1 MSMDE
6 VNLKSLVD
14 VFASKAKI
22 TKKEANAFVKAFQNI
37 FIDALSK
44 DKVLKITGLGS
55 FKVTLVNERSSVD
68 VNTGKPIKIN
78 SHYKIV
84 FTPDSEL
91 KNIVN
96 SPFAHLDT
104 IIIDDVVDMSD
115 GEVNIDT
122 LSQDLKNLSANHTVS
137 SIPPVDEVKTDV
149 QLIKTDNEADKVESP
164 LEKLAEQALEI
175 KSLLA
180 DIQGLS
186 SDGQDTKTDVIPNPD
201 INLESENQPDTLPNS
216 ESEIYPNTVVNSENK
231 ITHEIEIFSDT
242 EKDLQTETSEK
253 ESVISETENT
263 AQEDIMS
270 DVEIVSKP
278 ENSAEEELVL
288 ETDNITNDEI
298 ESEAENV
305 SETENSAKEEIES
318 DAEKVQQIDSAAQKE
333 TVLDAEKKLELER
346 ETEPKT
352 TLEGENNPKLEMEP
366 EVGNTSEC
374 ENVNNSS
381 ELKEEKN
388 NSNSPDAEMLL
399 AIRKEYQRKRR
410 RRVAIIL
417 SILAIV
423 LILASALALDF
434 YYNGFV
440 KQRFDTIIAMNKTPD
455 DDVNDIDK
463 TDKLHHDNDNNVQES
478 VVLTNDTSVE
488 IVDTVQYN
496 EQDTAFDDAPD
507 TKAETSIEQTDI
519 FNTPR
524 VYTRFLDTIQMPKD
538 SRLTLISLK
547 YYGHRDFW
555 VYIYEANQSRIPNP
569 NVIVPGTTL
578 YIPKLNGALIDKS
591 NPEAIKYAREL
602 HDKFVKK
609 AN

>member
-6 VNLKSLVD
+6 VNMKSLVD

-22 TKKEANAFVKAFQNI
+22 TKKEANAFVKDFQNI

-55 FKVTLVNERSSVD
+55 FKVTLVNERSSID

-137 SIPPVDEVKTDV
+137 SIPPVDEVKIDV

-201 INLESENQPDTLPNS
+201 INS
-216 ESEIYPNTVVNSENK
+216 ESEIYPDTVVNSEKK

-278 ENSAEEELVL
+278 ENSAEEELVS

-305 SETENSAKEEIES
+305 SETENSAKEETQS
-318 DAEKVQQIDSAAQKE
+318 DV
-333 TVLDAEKKLELER
+333 EKKLELER
-346 ETEPKT
+346 ETQPKT

-366 EVGNTSEC
+366 EVEKASES
-374 ENVNNSS
+374 EEIHNSS

-388 NSNSPDAEMLL
+388 KSNSPDAEMLL

-440 KQRFDTIIAMNKTPD
+440 KQRFDTIIAMNKTSD

-463 TDKLHHDNDNNVQES
+463 TDKLHHDNNVQES

-496 EQDTAFDDAPD
+496 EQDTAFDDTPD
-507 TKAETSIEQTDI
+507 TKETSIEQTDI

-609 AN
+609 AE

>member
-137 SIPPVDEVKTDV
+137 SVPPVDEVKTDV

-186 SDGQDTKTDVIPNPD
+186 SDGQDTKIDVIPNPD
-201 INLESENQPDTLPNS
+201 NNSESENQSDTLPNS
-216 ESEIYPNTVVNSENK
+216 ESEIYPDTVVNSEK
-231 ITHEIEIFSDT
+231 KSTHEIEIYPDT
-242 EKDLQTETSEK
+242 EKDSQTETSDK

-270 DVEIVSKP
+270 EVEIVSKP
-278 ENSAEEELVL
+278 ENSA
-288 ETDNITNDEI
+288 
-298 ESEAENV
+298 
-305 SETENSAKEEIES
+305 KEETQS
-318 DAEKVQQIDSAAQKE
+318 DAEKM
-333 TVLDAEKKLELER
+333 LELER
-346 ETEPKT
+346 ETESKT

-366 EVGNTSEC
+366 EVEKTSEC

-388 NSNSPDAEMLL
+388 KSNSSDAEMLL

-423 LILASALALDF
+423 LIFASALALDF

-440 KQRFDTIIAMNKTPD
+440 KQRFDTIFAMNKTPD

-463 TDKLHHDNDNNVQES
+463 TDKLHHDNNVQES
-478 VVLTNDTSVE
+478 VVLTNDTAVE

-578 YIPKLNGALIDKS
+578 YIPKVNGALIDSS
-591 NPEAIKYAREL
+591 NPQAIKYAREL

-609 AN
+609 AE

>member
-137 SIPPVDEVKTDV
+137 SVPPVDEVKTDV

-175 KSLLA
+175 KSLLV

-186 SDGQDTKTDVIPNPD
+186 SDGQDTTTDVIPNPD
-201 INLESENQPDTLPNS
+201 INSESENQPDTLPNS
-216 ESEIYPNTVVNSENK
+216 ESEIYPDTVVNSEKK

-242 EKDLQTETSEK
+242 EKNLQTEISEK

-270 DVEIVSKP
+270 DAEIVSKP
-278 ENSAEEELVL
+278 ENSAEEELVS

-298 ESEAENV
+298 ESEAE
-305 SETENSAKEEIES
+305 
-318 DAEKVQQIDSAAQKE
+318 KVLQIDSAAQKE
-333 TVLDAEKKLELER
+333 IVLDVEKKLGLER

-388 NSNSPDAEMLL
+388 KSNSPDAEMLL

-440 KQRFDTIIAMNKTPD
+440 KQRFDTIIAMNKTSD

-578 YIPKLNGALIDKS
+578 YIPKVNGALIDSS
-591 NPEAIKYAREL
+591 NPQAIKYAREL

-609 AN
+609 AE

>member
-1 MSMDE
+1 MDE

-44 DKVLKITGLGS
+44 GKVLKITGLGS

-96 SPFAHLDT
+96 SPFVHLDT

-137 SIPPVDEVKTDV
+137 SVPPVDEVKTDV

-201 INLESENQPDTLPNS
+201 INSESENQPNILPIS
-216 ESEIYPNTVVNSENK
+216 ESEIYPDTVVNSEKK

-242 EKDLQTETSEK
+242 EKNLQTETSEK

-278 ENSAEEELVL
+278 ENSAEEELVS

-298 ESEAENV
+298 ES
-305 SETENSAKEEIES
+305 
-318 DAEKVQQIDSAAQKE
+318 DAEKVLQIDSAAQKE
-333 TVLDAEKKLELER
+333 IVLDAEKKLELER
-346 ETEPKT
+346 ETESKI

-366 EVGNTSEC
+366 EVEKASES
-374 ENVNNSS
+374 EEIHNSS

-388 NSNSPDAEMLL
+388 KSNSPDAEMLL

-410 RRVAIIL
+410 RRIAIIL

-440 KQRFDTIIAMNKTPD
+440 KQRFDTIFAMNKTSD

-463 TDKLHHDNDNNVQES
+463 TNKLHHDNNVQES
-478 VVLTNDTSVE
+478 VVLTNDTAVE

-578 YIPKLNGALIDKS
+578 YIPKLNGALIDSS
-591 NPEAIKYAREL
+591 NPQAIKYAREL

-609 AN
+609 S

>member
-137 SIPPVDEVKTDV
+137 SVPPVDEVKTDV

-186 SDGQDTKTDVIPNPD
+186 SDGQDTTTDVIPNPD
-201 INLESENQPDTLPNS
+201 INSESENQPDTLPNS
-216 ESEIYPNTVVNSENK
+216 ESEIYPDTVVNSEKK

-270 DVEIVSKP
+270 DVEIVSKL
-278 ENSAEEELVL
+278 ENSAEEEFVS

-298 ESEAENV
+298 ESDAEGV
-305 SETENSAKEEIES
+305 RQTENSAKEETES
-318 DAEKVQQIDSAAQKE
+318 
-333 TVLDAEKKLELER
+333 DAEKKLELER
-346 ETEPKT
+346 ETQPKT

-366 EVGNTSEC
+366 EVEKASES
-374 ENVNNSS
+374 EEIHNSS

-388 NSNSPDAEMLL
+388 KSNSLDAEMLL

-440 KQRFDTIIAMNKTPD
+440 KQRFDTIIAMNKTSD

-463 TDKLHHDNDNNVQES
+463 TDKLHHDNNVQES

-578 YIPKLNGALIDKS
+578 YIPKVNGALIDSS
-591 NPEAIKYAREL
+591 NPQAIKYAREL

-609 AN
+609 AE

>member
-1 MSMDE
+1 MDE

-137 SIPPVDEVKTDV
+137 SVPPVDEVNTDV

-201 INLESENQPDTLPNS
+201 INFESEIQLDTLPNS
-216 ESEIYPNTVVNSENK
+216 ESEIYPDTVVNSEKK
-231 ITHEIEIFSDT
+231 ITHEIEIYPDT
-242 EKDLQTETSEK
+242 EKNLQTEISEK

-270 DVEIVSKP
+270 DVEIVSKL
-278 ENSAEEELVL
+278 ENSAEEEFVS

-298 ESEAENV
+298 ESDAEGV
-305 SETENSAKEEIES
+305 RQTENSAKEETES
-318 DAEKVQQIDSAAQKE
+318 
-333 TVLDAEKKLELER
+333 DAEKKLELER

-352 TLEGENNPKLEMEP
+352 TLEGENNPKLEKEP
-366 EVGNTSEC
+366 EVEKTSEC

-440 KQRFDTIIAMNKTPD
+440 KQRFDTIFAMNETPD

-463 TDKLHHDNDNNVQES
+463 TDKLHLDNNVQES

-578 YIPKLNGALIDKS
+578 YIPKVNGALIDSS
-591 NPEAIKYAREL
+591 NPQAIKYAREL

-609 AN
+609 AE

>member
-137 SIPPVDEVKTDV
+137 SVPPVDEVKTDE

-201 INLESENQPDTLPNS
+201 INSESENQPNTLPNS
-216 ESEIYPNTVVNSENK
+216 ESEIYPDTVVNSEKK
-231 ITHEIEIFSDT
+231 ITHEIEIYPDT
-242 EKDLQTETSEK
+242 EKDSQTETSDK
-253 ESVISETENT
+253 ESFISETENT

-270 DVEIVSKP
+270 DVEIVSKT
-278 ENSAEEELVL
+278 ENIAEEELVS

-298 ESEAENV
+298 ESDAEKV
-305 SETENSAKEEIES
+305 LQIDSAVQKETVLDAEGVRQTENSAKEETQS
-318 DAEKVQQIDSAAQKE
+318 DV
-333 TVLDAEKKLELER
+333 EKKLELER

-366 EVGNTSEC
+366 EVEKTSEC

-440 KQRFDTIIAMNKTPD
+440 KQRFDTIFAMNKTSD

-578 YIPKLNGALIDKS
+578 YIPKVNGALIDSS
-591 NPEAIKYAREL
+591 NPQAIKYAREL

>member
-55 FKVTLVNERSSVD
+55 FKVTLVNERSSID

-115 GEVNIDT
+115 GEVNVDT

-137 SIPPVDEVKTDV
+137 SVPPVDEVKTDV

-186 SDGQDTKTDVIPNPD
+186 SDGQDTTTDVIPNPD

-216 ESEIYPNTVVNSENK
+216 ESEIYPDTVVNSEKK

-278 ENSAEEELVL
+278 ENSAEEELVS

-305 SETENSAKEEIES
+305 SETENSAKEET
-318 DAEKVQQIDSAAQKE
+318 Q
-333 TVLDAEKKLELER
+333 LDAEKKLGLER
-346 ETEPKT
+346 ETQPKT

-366 EVGNTSEC
+366 EVEKASES
-374 ENVNNSS
+374 EEIHNSS

-388 NSNSPDAEMLL
+388 KSNSLDAEMLL

-440 KQRFDTIIAMNKTPD
+440 KQRFDTIFAMNKMPD

-463 TDKLHHDNDNNVQES
+463 TDKLHHDNNVQES

-496 EQDTAFDDAPD
+496 EQDTAFDDTPD
-507 TKAETSIEQTDI
+507 TKETSIEQTDI

-578 YIPKLNGALIDKS
+578 YIPKVNGALIDSS
-591 NPEAIKYAREL
+591 NPQAIKYAREL

-609 AN
+609 AE

>member
-1 MSMDE
+1 MDE

-55 FKVTLVNERSSVD
+55 FKVTLVNERSSID

-137 SIPPVDEVKTDV
+137 SVPPVDEVKTDE

-201 INLESENQPDTLPNS
+201 INSESENQPNTLPNS
-216 ESEIYPNTVVNSENK
+216 ESEIYPDTVVNSEKK

-242 EKDLQTETSEK
+242 EKNLQTETSDK

-278 ENSAEEELVL
+278 ENSAEEELVS

-298 ESEAENV
+298 ESEAE
-305 SETENSAKEEIES
+305 
-318 DAEKVQQIDSAAQKE
+318 KVLQIDSAAQKE
-333 TVLDAEKKLELER
+333 IVLDAEKKLELER

-366 EVGNTSEC
+366 EVEKASES
-374 ENVNNSS
+374 EEIHNSS

-388 NSNSPDAEMLL
+388 KSNSLDAEMLL

-440 KQRFDTIIAMNKTPD
+440 KQRFDTIFAMNKTPNY
-455 DDVNDIDK
+455 DVNDIDK
-463 TDKLHHDNDNNVQES
+463 TDKLHHDNNVQES

-488 IVDTVQYN
+488 IVDIVQYN
-496 EQDTAFDDAPD
+496 EQDTAFDDTPD
-507 TKAETSIEQTDI
+507 TKETSIEQTDI

-578 YIPKLNGALIDKS
+578 YIPKVNGALIDSS
-591 NPEAIKYAREL
+591 NPQAIKYAREL

-609 AN
+609 AE

>member
-1 MSMDE
+1 MDE

-55 FKVTLVNERSSVD
+55 FKVTLVNERSSID

-137 SIPPVDEVKTDV
+137 SVPPVDEVKTDV

-201 INLESENQPDTLPNS
+201 INS
-216 ESEIYPNTVVNSENK
+216 ESEIYPDTLVNSEKK
-231 ITHEIEIFSDT
+231 ITHEIEIYPDT

-253 ESVISETENT
+253 ERVISETENT

-278 ENSAEEELVL
+278 ENSAEEELVS
-288 ETDNITNDEI
+288 EPDNITNDEI
-298 ESEAENV
+298 ESEAE
-305 SETENSAKEEIES
+305 
-318 DAEKVQQIDSAAQKE
+318 KVLQIDSAAQKE
-333 TVLDAEKKLELER
+333 IVLDAEKKLGLER

-352 TLEGENNPKLEMEP
+352 TLEGENNPILEKEP
-366 EVGNTSEC
+366 EVEKTSEC

-388 NSNSPDAEMLL
+388 KSNSPDAEMLL

-440 KQRFDTIIAMNKTPD
+440 KQRFDTIFAMNKTPNY
-455 DDVNDIDK
+455 DVNDIDK
-463 TDKLHHDNDNNVQES
+463 TDKLHHDNNVQES
-478 VVLTNDTSVE
+478 VVLTNDTAVE

-496 EQDTAFDDAPD
+496 EQDTAFDDTPD

-578 YIPKLNGALIDKS
+578 YIPKVNGALIDSS
-591 NPEAIKYAREL
+591 NPQAIKYAREL

-609 AN
+609 AE

>member
-55 FKVTLVNERSSVD
+55 FKVTLVNERSSID

-137 SIPPVDEVKTDV
+137 SVPPVDEVKTDV

-201 INLESENQPDTLPNS
+201 INLESEIYPDTL
-216 ESEIYPNTVVNSENK
+216 VNSEKK
-231 ITHEIEIFSDT
+231 ITHEIEIYPDT

-253 ESVISETENT
+253 ERVISETENT

-278 ENSAEEELVL
+278 ENSAEEELVS

-305 SETENSAKEEIES
+305 LETDNISNDEIES
-318 DAEKVQQIDSAAQKE
+318 DAEK
-333 TVLDAEKKLELER
+333 KLGLER
-346 ETEPKT
+346 ETESET
-352 TLEGENNPKLEMEP
+352 IP
-366 EVGNTSEC
+366 EVEIILKPEVISEV
-374 ENVNNSS
+374 EKASESEEIHNSS

-388 NSNSPDAEMLL
+388 KSNSPDAEMLL

-440 KQRFDTIIAMNKTPD
+440 KQRFDTIIAMNKTSD

-609 AN
+609 AE

>member
-1 MSMDE
+1 MDE
-6 VNLKSLVD
+6 VNMKSLVD

-137 SIPPVDEVKTDV
+137 SVPPVDEVKTDV

-186 SDGQDTKTDVIPNPD
+186 SDGQDTTTDVIPNPD

-216 ESEIYPNTVVNSENK
+216 ESEIYPDTVVNSEKK
-231 ITHEIEIFSDT
+231 ITHEIEIYPDT
-242 EKDLQTETSEK
+242 EKDSQTETSEK

-270 DVEIVSKP
+270 DVEIVSKL
-278 ENSAEEELVL
+278 ENSAEEEFVS

-298 ESEAENV
+298 ESDAEGV
-305 SETENSAKEEIES
+305 RQTENSAKEETES
-318 DAEKVQQIDSAAQKE
+318 
-333 TVLDAEKKLELER
+333 DAEKKLELER
-346 ETEPKT
+346 ETQPKT
-352 TLEGENNPKLEMEP
+352 TLEGENNPILEMEP
-366 EVGNTSEC
+366 EVEKASES
-374 ENVNNSS
+374 EEIHNSF

-388 NSNSPDAEMLL
+388 KSNSPDAEMLL

-417 SILAIV
+417 SIFAIV

-440 KQRFDTIIAMNKTPD
+440 KQRFDTIIAMNKTSD

-463 TDKLHHDNDNNVQES
+463 TDKLHHDNNVQES

-609 AN
+609 AE

>member
-1 MSMDE
+1 MDE

-137 SIPPVDEVKTDV
+137 SVPPVDEVKTDV

-201 INLESENQPDTLPNS
+201 INS
-216 ESEIYPNTVVNSENK
+216 ESEIYPDTLVNSEKK
-231 ITHEIEIFSDT
+231 ITHEIEIYPDT

-253 ESVISETENT
+253 ERVISETENT

-278 ENSAEEELVL
+278 ENSAEEELVS
-288 ETDNITNDEI
+288 EPDNITNDEI
-298 ESEAENV
+298 ESEAE
-305 SETENSAKEEIES
+305 
-318 DAEKVQQIDSAAQKE
+318 KVLQIDSAAQKE
-333 TVLDAEKKLELER
+333 IVLDAEKKLGLER

-352 TLEGENNPKLEMEP
+352 TLEGENNPILEKEP
-366 EVGNTSEC
+366 EVEKTSEC

-388 NSNSPDAEMLL
+388 KSNSPDAEMLL

-440 KQRFDTIIAMNKTPD
+440 KQRFDTIFAMNKTSD

-578 YIPKLNGALIDKS
+578 YIPKVNGALIDSS
-591 NPEAIKYAREL
+591 NPQAIKYAREL

-609 AN
+609 AE

>member
-201 INLESENQPDTLPNS
+201 INSESENQPNTLPNS
-216 ESEIYPNTVVNSENK
+216 ESEIYPDAVVNSEKK
-231 ITHEIEIFSDT
+231 ITHEIEIYPDT
-242 EKDLQTETSEK
+242 EKGLQTETSDK
-253 ESVISETENT
+253 GSVISETENT

-278 ENSAEEELVL
+278 ENSAEEELVS

-298 ESEAENV
+298 ESDAENV
-305 SETENSAKEEIES
+305 SETENSAKEETQS
-318 DAEKVQQIDSAAQKE
+318 DV
-333 TVLDAEKKLELER
+333 EKKLELER
-346 ETEPKT
+346 ETQPKT
-352 TLEGENNPKLEMEP
+352 TLEGENNPILEKEP
-366 EVGNTSEC
+366 EVGKTSEC

-388 NSNSPDAEMLL
+388 KSNSPDAEMLL

-440 KQRFDTIIAMNKTPD
+440 KQRFDTIFAMNKTSD

-463 TDKLHHDNDNNVQES
+463 TDKLHHDNNVQES

-609 AN
+609 AE

>member
-1 MSMDE
+1 MDE

-137 SIPPVDEVKTDV
+137 SVPPVDEVKTDV

-201 INLESENQPDTLPNS
+201 INSESENQPNTLPNS
-216 ESEIYPNTVVNSENK
+216 ESEIYPDTVVNSEKK
-231 ITHEIEIFSDT
+231 ITHEIEINPDT
-242 EKDLQTETSEK
+242 EKDLQTETSDK
-253 ESVISETENT
+253 ESVISETANA

-270 DVEIVSKP
+270 DVEIVSKT
-278 ENSAEEELVL
+278 ENIAEEELVS

-305 SETENSAKEEIES
+305 SETENSANEETQS
-318 DAEKVQQIDSAAQKE
+318 
-333 TVLDAEKKLELER
+333 DAEKKLGLER

-352 TLEGENNPKLEMEP
+352 TLEGENNPILEKEP
-366 EVGNTSEC
+366 EVGKTSEC

-388 NSNSPDAEMLL
+388 KSNSPDAEMLL

-440 KQRFDTIIAMNKTPD
+440 KQRFDTIIAMNKTSD

-578 YIPKLNGALIDKS
+578 YIPKVNGALIDSS
-591 NPEAIKYAREL
+591 NPQAIKYAREL

-609 AN
+609 AE

>member
-1 MSMDE
+1 MDE
-6 VNLKSLVD
+6 VNMKSLVD

-55 FKVTLVNERSSVD
+55 FKVTLVNERSSID
-68 VNTGKPIKIN
+68 VNTGNPIKIN

-137 SIPPVDEVKTDV
+137 SVPPVDEVKTDV

-186 SDGQDTKTDVIPNPD
+186 SDGQDTTTDVIPNPD
-201 INLESENQPDTLPNS
+201 INLESENQPNILPIS
-216 ESEIYPNTVVNSENK
+216 ESEIYPDTVVNSEKK
-231 ITHEIEIFSDT
+231 ITHEIEIYPDT
-242 EKDLQTETSEK
+242 EKDSQTETSDK

-278 ENSAEEELVL
+278 ENSAEEELVS

-305 SETENSAKEEIES
+305 SETENSAKEETQS
-318 DAEKVQQIDSAAQKE
+318 DV
-333 TVLDAEKKLELER
+333 EKKLELER
-346 ETEPKT
+346 ETQPKT

-366 EVGNTSEC
+366 EVEKASES
-374 ENVNNSS
+374 EEIHNSS

-388 NSNSPDAEMLL
+388 KSNSLDAEMLL
-399 AIRKEYQRKRR
+399 AIRQEYQRKRR

-440 KQRFDTIIAMNKTPD
+440 KQRFDTIFAMNKTPNY
-455 DDVNDIDK
+455 DVNDIDK
-463 TDKLHHDNDNNVQES
+463 TDKLHHDNNVQES
-478 VVLTNDTSVE
+478 VVLTNDTAVE

-507 TKAETSIEQTDI
+507 TKETSIEQTDI

-578 YIPKLNGALIDKS
+578 YIPKVNGALIDSS
-591 NPEAIKYAREL
+591 NPQAIKYAREL

-609 AN
+609 AE

>member
-6 VNLKSLVD
+6 VNMKSLVD

-137 SIPPVDEVKTDV
+137 SVPPVDEV
-149 QLIKTDNEADKVESP
+149 KTDNEADKVESP

-186 SDGQDTKTDVIPNPD
+186 SDGQDTTTDVIPNPD
-201 INLESENQPDTLPNS
+201 INSESENQPDTLPNS
-216 ESEIYPNTVVNSENK
+216 ESEIYPDTVVNSEKK
-231 ITHEIEIFSDT
+231 ITHEIEIYPDT
-242 EKDLQTETSEK
+242 EKDSQTETSEK

-270 DVEIVSKP
+270 DVEIVSKL
-278 ENSAEEELVL
+278 ENSAEEEFVS

-298 ESEAENV
+298 ESDAEGV
-305 SETENSAKEEIES
+305 RQTENSAKEETES
-318 DAEKVQQIDSAAQKE
+318 
-333 TVLDAEKKLELER
+333 DAEKKLELER
-346 ETEPKT
+346 ETQPKT
-352 TLEGENNPKLEMEP
+352 TLEGENNPILEMEP
-366 EVGNTSEC
+366 EVEKASES
-374 ENVNNSS
+374 EEIHNSF

-388 NSNSPDAEMLL
+388 KSNSPDAEMLL

-417 SILAIV
+417 SIFAIV

-434 YYNGFV
+434 YYDGFV
-440 KQRFDTIIAMNKTPD
+440 KQRFDTIFAMNKTSD

-463 TDKLHHDNDNNVQES
+463 TDKLHHDNNVQES

-609 AN
+609 AE

>member
-1 MSMDE
+1 MDE

-201 INLESENQPDTLPNS
+201 INSESENQPNTLPNS
-216 ESEIYPNTVVNSENK
+216 ESEIYPDTVVNSEKK
-231 ITHEIEIFSDT
+231 ITHEIEIYPDT
-242 EKDLQTETSEK
+242 EKDSQTETSDK

-270 DVEIVSKP
+270 DAEIVSKP
-278 ENSAEEELVL
+278 ENSAEEELVS

-305 SETENSAKEEIES
+305 SETENSAKEETQS
-318 DAEKVQQIDSAAQKE
+318 DV
-333 TVLDAEKKLELER
+333 EKKLELER

-352 TLEGENNPKLEMEP
+352 TLEGENNPILEKEP
-366 EVGNTSEC
+366 EVGKTSEC

-388 NSNSPDAEMLL
+388 KSNSPDAEMLL

-417 SILAIV
+417 SILGIV

-440 KQRFDTIIAMNKTPD
+440 KQRFDTIIAMNKTSD

-463 TDKLHHDNDNNVQES
+463 TDKLHHDNNVQES

-578 YIPKLNGALIDKS
+578 YIPKVNGALIDSS
-591 NPEAIKYAREL
+591 NPQAIKYAREL

>member
-175 KSLLA
+175 KLLLA

-201 INLESENQPDTLPNS
+201 INSESENQPNTLPNS
-216 ESEIYPNTVVNSENK
+216 ESEIYPDAVVNSEKK
-231 ITHEIEIFSDT
+231 ITHEIEIYPDT
-242 EKDLQTETSEK
+242 EKGLQTETSDK
-253 ESVISETENT
+253 GSVISETENT

-278 ENSAEEELVL
+278 ENSAEEELVS
-288 ETDNITNDEI
+288 ETDNITNDKI

-305 SETENSAKEEIES
+305 SETENSAKEETES
-318 DAEKVQQIDSAAQKE
+318 EKEKVA
-333 TVLDAEKKLELER
+333 ELEI
-346 ETEPKT
+346 ETESETIPDV
-352 TLEGENNPKLEMEP
+352 ENISKP
-366 EVGNTSEC
+366 EVISEV
-374 ENVNNSS
+374 EKASESEEINYSS

-440 KQRFDTIIAMNKTPD
+440 KQRFDTIFAMNKTSD

-463 TDKLHHDNDNNVQES
+463 TDKLHHDNNVQES

-578 YIPKLNGALIDKS
+578 YIPKVNGALIDSS
-591 NPEAIKYAREL
+591 NPQAIKYAREL

>member
-1 MSMDE
+1 MDE

-22 TKKEANAFVKAFQNI
+22 TKKEANAFVKTFQNI

-137 SIPPVDEVKTDV
+137 SIPPVDEVKTD
-149 QLIKTDNEADKVESP
+149 NEADKVESP

-201 INLESENQPDTLPNS
+201 INSESENQPDTLPNS
-216 ESEIYPNTVVNSENK
+216 ESEIYPDTVVNSEKK
-231 ITHEIEIFSDT
+231 ITHEIEIYPDT
-242 EKDLQTETSEK
+242 EKGSQTEISDK

-270 DVEIVSKP
+270 EVEIVSKP
-278 ENSAEEELVL
+278 ENGAEEELVS

-305 SETENSAKEEIES
+305 SETENSAKEETES
-318 DAEKVQQIDSAAQKE
+318 EKEKVA
-333 TVLDAEKKLELER
+333 ELEI
-346 ETEPKT
+346 ETESET
-352 TLEGENNPKLEMEP
+352 IP
-366 EVGNTSEC
+366 EVENISKPEVISEV
-374 ENVNNSS
+374 EKASESEEINYSS
-381 ELKEEKN
+381 ELKEEKDK
-388 NSNSPDAEMLL
+388 SNSVDSEMLL

-423 LILASALALDF
+423 LIIASALALDF

-440 KQRFDTIIAMNKTPD
+440 KQRFDTIFAMNKTSD
-455 DDVNDIDK
+455 DDFNDIDK
-463 TDKLHHDNDNNVQES
+463 TDKLHHDNNVQES

-578 YIPKLNGALIDKS
+578 YIPKVNGALIDSS
-591 NPEAIKYAREL
+591 NPQAIKYAREL

-609 AN
+609 AE

>member
-6 VNLKSLVD
+6 VNMKSLVD

-55 FKVTLVNERSSVD
+55 FKVTLVNERSSID

-137 SIPPVDEVKTDV
+137 SVPPVDEVKTDV

-201 INLESENQPDTLPNS
+201 INSESENQPNTLPNS
-216 ESEIYPNTVVNSENK
+216 ESEIYPDTLVNSEKK
-231 ITHEIEIFSDT
+231 ITHEIEIYPDT
-242 EKDLQTETSEK
+242 EKDLQTETSDK
-253 ESVISETENT
+253 ERVISETENT

-278 ENSAEEELVL
+278 ENSAEEELVS

-298 ESEAENV
+298 ESEVENV
-305 SETENSAKEEIES
+305 SEAENSAKEET
-318 DAEKVQQIDSAAQKE
+318 Q
-333 TVLDAEKKLELER
+333 LDVEKKLELER
-346 ETEPKT
+346 ETQPKT

-366 EVGNTSEC
+366 EVEKASES
-374 ENVNNSS
+374 EEIHNSS

-388 NSNSPDAEMLL
+388 KSNSLDAEMLL

-410 RRVAIIL
+410 SRVAIIL

-440 KQRFDTIIAMNKTPD
+440 KQRFDTIFAMNKTSD

-463 TDKLHHDNDNNVQES
+463 TDKLHHDNNVQES
-478 VVLTNDTSVE
+478 VVLTNDTAVE

-496 EQDTAFDDAPD
+496 EQDTAFDDTPD
-507 TKAETSIEQTDI
+507 TKETSIEQTDI

-578 YIPKLNGALIDKS
+578 YIPKVNGALIDSS
-591 NPEAIKYAREL
+591 NPQAIKYAQEL

-609 AN
+609 AE

>member
-115 GEVNIDT
+115 GEVNVDT

-137 SIPPVDEVKTDV
+137 SVPPVDEVKTDV

-201 INLESENQPDTLPNS
+201 INSESENQPNTLPNS
-216 ESEIYPNTVVNSENK
+216 ESEIYPDTVVNSEKK
-231 ITHEIEIFSDT
+231 ITHEIEIYPDT

-270 DVEIVSKP
+270 DVEIVSKL
-278 ENSAEEELVL
+278 ENSAEEELVS

-298 ESEAENV
+298 ESEAE
-305 SETENSAKEEIES
+305 
-318 DAEKVQQIDSAAQKE
+318 KVLQIDSAAQKE
-333 TVLDAEKKLELER
+333 IVLDAEKKLELER
-346 ETEPKT
+346 ETQPKT

-366 EVGNTSEC
+366 EVGKTSEC

-388 NSNSPDAEMLL
+388 KSNSPDAEMLL

-440 KQRFDTIIAMNKTPD
+440 KQRFDTIFAMNKTPD

-463 TDKLHHDNDNNVQES
+463 TDKLHHDNNVQES
-478 VVLTNDTSVE
+478 VALTNDTAVE

-578 YIPKLNGALIDKS
+578 YIPKVNGALIDSS
-591 NPEAIKYAREL
+591 NPQAIKYAREL

-609 AN
+609 AE

>member
-137 SIPPVDEVKTDV
+137 SVPPVDEVKTDV

-201 INLESENQPDTLPNS
+201 INSESENQPNTLPNS
-216 ESEIYPNTVVNSENK
+216 ESEIYPDAVVNSEKK
-231 ITHEIEIFSDT
+231 ITHEIEIYPDT
-242 EKDLQTETSEK
+242 EKGLQTETSDK
-253 ESVISETENT
+253 GSVISETENT

-278 ENSAEEELVL
+278 ENSAEEELVS

-305 SETENSAKEEIES
+305 SETENSAKEETES
-318 DAEKVQQIDSAAQKE
+318 EKEKVA
-333 TVLDAEKKLELER
+333 ELEI
-346 ETEPKT
+346 ETESETIPDV
-352 TLEGENNPKLEMEP
+352 ENISKP
-366 EVGNTSEC
+366 EVISEV
-374 ENVNNSS
+374 EKASESEEINYSS

-440 KQRFDTIIAMNKTPD
+440 KQRFDTIFAMNKTSD

-463 TDKLHHDNDNNVQES
+463 TDKLHHDNNVQES

-578 YIPKLNGALIDKS
+578 YIPKVNGALIDSS
-591 NPEAIKYAREL
+591 NPQAIKYAREL

>member
-1 MSMDE
+1 MDE

-137 SIPPVDEVKTDV
+137 SVPPVDEVKTDV

-201 INLESENQPDTLPNS
+201 INSESENQPDTLPNS
-216 ESEIYPNTVVNSENK
+216 ESEIYPDTVVNSEKK
-231 ITHEIEIFSDT
+231 ITHEIEIYPDT
-242 EKDLQTETSEK
+242 EKDSQTEISDK

-270 DVEIVSKP
+270 DVEIVSKT
-278 ENSAEEELVL
+278 ENIAEEELVS

-298 ESEAENV
+298 ESDAEKV
-305 SETENSAKEEIES
+305 LQIDSAVQKETVLDAEGVRQTENSAKEETQS
-318 DAEKVQQIDSAAQKE
+318 DV
-333 TVLDAEKKLELER
+333 EKKLELER

-366 EVGNTSEC
+366 EVEKTSEC

-440 KQRFDTIIAMNKTPD
+440 KQRFDTIFAMNKTSD
-455 DDVNDIDK
+455 DDFNDIDK
-463 TDKLHHDNDNNVQES
+463 TDKLHHDNNVQES

-578 YIPKLNGALIDKS
+578 YIPKVNGALIDSS
-591 NPEAIKYAREL
+591 NPQAIKYAREL

>member
-6 VNLKSLVD
+6 VNMKSLVD

-137 SIPPVDEVKTDV
+137 SVPPVDEVKTDV

-186 SDGQDTKTDVIPNPD
+186 SDGQDTTTDVIPNPD

-278 ENSAEEELVL
+278 ENSAEEELVS

-305 SETENSAKEEIES
+305 SETENSAKEETQS
-318 DAEKVQQIDSAAQKE
+318 DV
-333 TVLDAEKKLELER
+333 EKKLGLER
-346 ETEPKT
+346 ETQPKT

-366 EVGNTSEC
+366 EVEKASES
-374 ENVNNSS
+374 EEIHNSS

-388 NSNSPDAEMLL
+388 KSNSLDAEMLL

-440 KQRFDTIIAMNKTPD
+440 KQRFDTIIAMNKTSD

-578 YIPKLNGALIDKS
+578 YIPKLNGALIDSS
-591 NPEAIKYAREL
+591 NPQAIKYAREL

>member
-6 VNLKSLVD
+6 VNMKSLVD

-137 SIPPVDEVKTDV
+137 SVPPVDEVKTDV

-186 SDGQDTKTDVIPNPD
+186 SDGQDTTTDVIPNPD
-201 INLESENQPDTLPNS
+201 INSESENQPDTLPNS
-216 ESEIYPNTVVNSENK
+216 ESEIYPDTVVNSENK

-278 ENSAEEELVL
+278 ENSAEEELVS

-305 SETENSAKEEIES
+305 SETENSAKEET
-318 DAEKVQQIDSAAQKE
+318 Q
-333 TVLDAEKKLELER
+333 LDAEKKLGLER
-346 ETEPKT
+346 ETQPKT

-366 EVGNTSEC
+366 EVEKASES
-374 ENVNNSS
+374 EEIHNSF

-388 NSNSPDAEMLL
+388 KSNSPDAEMLL

-440 KQRFDTIIAMNKTPD
+440 KQRFDTIFAMNKTSD

-463 TDKLHHDNDNNVQES
+463 TDKLHHDNNVQES

-609 AN
+609 AE

>member
-137 SIPPVDEVKTDV
+137 SVPPVDEVKTDE

-201 INLESENQPDTLPNS
+201 INSESENQPNTLPNS
-216 ESEIYPNTVVNSENK
+216 ESEIYPDTVVNSEKK

-242 EKDLQTETSEK
+242 EKDLQTETSDK
-253 ESVISETENT
+253 ERVISETENT

-278 ENSAEEELVL
+278 ENSAEEELVS

-305 SETENSAKEEIES
+305 LETENSAKEETQS
-318 DAEKVQQIDSAAQKE
+318 DAEKKF
-333 TVLDAEKKLELER
+333 ELER

-366 EVGNTSEC
+366 EVGKTSEC
-374 ENVNNSS
+374 ENVNNSF

-388 NSNSPDAEMLL
+388 KSNSPDAEMLL

-417 SILAIV
+417 SILGIV

-440 KQRFDTIIAMNKTPD
+440 KQRFDTIFAMNKTSD

-463 TDKLHHDNDNNVQES
+463 TDKLHHDNNVQES

-578 YIPKLNGALIDKS
+578 YIPKVNGALIDSS
-591 NPEAIKYAREL
+591 NPQAIKYAREL

-609 AN
+609 AE

>member
-137 SIPPVDEVKTDV
+137 SVPPVDEVKTDV

-201 INLESENQPDTLPNS
+201 INSESENQPNTLPNS
-216 ESEIYPNTVVNSENK
+216 ESEIYPDTVVNSEKK
-231 ITHEIEIFSDT
+231 ITHEIEIYPDT
-242 EKDLQTETSEK
+242 EKDSQTETSDK

-270 DVEIVSKP
+270 DAEIVSKP
-278 ENSAEEELVL
+278 ENSAEEELVS

-298 ESEAENV
+298 ESDAEGV
-305 SETENSAKEEIES
+305 RQTENSAKEETQS
-318 DAEKVQQIDSAAQKE
+318 DV
-333 TVLDAEKKLELER
+333 EKKLELER

-440 KQRFDTIIAMNKTPD
+440 KQRFDTIFAMNKTPNY
-455 DDVNDIDK
+455 DVNDIDK
-463 TDKLHHDNDNNVQES
+463 TDKLHHDNNVQES
-478 VVLTNDTSVE
+478 VVLTNDTAVE

-496 EQDTAFDDAPD
+496 EQDTAFDDAPE

-578 YIPKLNGALIDKS
+578 YIPKVNGVLIDSS
-591 NPEAIKYAREL
+591 NPQAIKYAREL

-609 AN
+609 AE

>member
-1 MSMDE
+1 MDE

-96 SPFAHLDT
+96 SPFVHLDT

-201 INLESENQPDTLPNS
+201 INSESENQPNTLPNS
-216 ESEIYPNTVVNSENK
+216 ESEIYPDTVVNSEKK
-231 ITHEIEIFSDT
+231 ITHEIEIYPDT
-242 EKDLQTETSEK
+242 EKGLQTETSDK
-253 ESVISETENT
+253 GSVISETENT

-270 DVEIVSKP
+270 DVEIISKT
-278 ENSAEEELVL
+278 ENIAEEELVS

-305 SETENSAKEEIES
+305 SETENSAKEETQS
-318 DAEKVQQIDSAAQKE
+318 DV
-333 TVLDAEKKLELER
+333 EKKLELER

-352 TLEGENNPKLEMEP
+352 TLEGENNPKLEKES
-366 EVGNTSEC
+366 EVEKASES
-374 ENVNNSS
+374 EEINYSS

-440 KQRFDTIIAMNKTPD
+440 KQRFDTIFAMNKTSD

-463 TDKLHHDNDNNVQES
+463 TDKLHHDNNVQES

-578 YIPKLNGALIDKS
+578 YIPKVNGALIDSS
-591 NPEAIKYAREL
+591 NPQAIKYAREL

>member
-137 SIPPVDEVKTDV
+137 SVPPVDEVKTDV

-186 SDGQDTKTDVIPNPD
+186 SDGQDTKTDVVPNPD
-201 INLESENQPDTLPNS
+201 INSESENQPDTLPNS
-216 ESEIYPNTVVNSENK
+216 ESEIYPDTVVNSEKK
-231 ITHEIEIFSDT
+231 ITHEIEIYPDT
-242 EKDLQTETSEK
+242 EKGLQTETSDK
-253 ESVISETENT
+253 GSVISETENT

-278 ENSAEEELVL
+278 ENSAEEELVS

-305 SETENSAKEEIES
+305 SETENSAKEETES
-318 DAEKVQQIDSAAQKE
+318 EKEKVA
-333 TVLDAEKKLELER
+333 ELEI
-346 ETEPKT
+346 ETESETIPDV
-352 TLEGENNPKLEMEP
+352 ENISKP
-366 EVGNTSEC
+366 EVISEV
-374 ENVNNSS
+374 EKASESEEINYSS

-440 KQRFDTIIAMNKTPD
+440 KQRFDTIFAMNKTSD

-463 TDKLHHDNDNNVQES
+463 TDKLHHDNNVQES

-609 AN
+609 AE

>member
-1 MSMDE
+1 MDE

-122 LSQDLKNLSANHTVS
+122 LSQDLKNLSAKPTLSSVS
-137 SIPPVDEVKTDV
+137 KQDDAQVDVLPV
-149 QLIKTDNEADKVESP
+149 QNNNEADKVESP

-175 KSLLA
+175 KSLLV

-186 SDGQDTKTDVIPNPD
+186 SDGQDTTTDVIPNPD
-201 INLESENQPDTLPNS
+201 INSESENQPDTLPNS
-216 ESEIYPNTVVNSENK
+216 ESEIYPDTVVNSEKK

-242 EKDLQTETSEK
+242 EKNLQTEISEK

-270 DVEIVSKP
+270 DAEIVSKP
-278 ENSAEEELVL
+278 ENSAEEELVS

-298 ESEAENV
+298 ESEAE
-305 SETENSAKEEIES
+305 
-318 DAEKVQQIDSAAQKE
+318 KVLQIDSAAQKE
-333 TVLDAEKKLELER
+333 IVLDVEKKLGLER

-388 NSNSPDAEMLL
+388 KSNSPDAEMLL

-440 KQRFDTIIAMNKTPD
+440 KQRFDTIIAMNKTSD

-578 YIPKLNGALIDKS
+578 YIPKVNGALIDSS
-591 NPEAIKYAREL
+591 NPQAIKYAREL

-609 AN
+609 AE

>member
-55 FKVTLVNERSSVD
+55 FKITLVNERSSVD

-137 SIPPVDEVKTDV
+137 SVPPVDEVKTDV

-186 SDGQDTKTDVIPNPD
+186 SDGQDTTTDVIPNPD

-216 ESEIYPNTVVNSENK
+216 ESEIYPDTVVNSEKK
-231 ITHEIEIFSDT
+231 ITHEIEIYPDT
-242 EKDLQTETSEK
+242 EKDLQTGISDK

-270 DVEIVSKP
+270 DAEIVFEP
-278 ENSAEEELVL
+278 ENGAEEELVS
-288 ETDNITNDEI
+288 ETDNITNDVI

-305 SETENSAKEEIES
+305 SETENSAKEETQS
-318 DAEKVQQIDSAAQKE
+318 
-333 TVLDAEKKLELER
+333 DAEKKLELER
-346 ETEPKT
+346 ETESKT
-352 TLEGENNPKLEMEP
+352 TLEGENNPKLEKEP
-366 EVGNTSEC
+366 EVEKTSEC

-388 NSNSPDAEMLL
+388 KSNYPDAEMLL

-440 KQRFDTIIAMNKTPD
+440 KQRFDTIFAMNETPD

-463 TDKLHHDNDNNVQES
+463 TDKLHLDNNVQES

-578 YIPKLNGALIDKS
+578 YIPKLNGALIDSS
-591 NPEAIKYAREL
+591 NPQAIKYAREL

-609 AN
+609 AE

>member
-6 VNLKSLVD
+6 VNMKSLVD

-201 INLESENQPDTLPNS
+201 NNSESENQPDTLPNS
-216 ESEIYPNTVVNSENK
+216 ESEIYPDTVVNSEKK
-231 ITHEIEIFSDT
+231 ITHEIEIYPDI
-242 EKDLQTETSEK
+242 EKDSQTETSDK

-270 DVEIVSKP
+270 DAEIVSKP
-278 ENSAEEELVL
+278 ENSAEEELVS
-288 ETDNITNDEI
+288 ETDNITNDVI
-298 ESEAENV
+298 ESEAE
-305 SETENSAKEEIES
+305 
-318 DAEKVQQIDSAAQKE
+318 KVRQIDSAAQKE
-333 TVLDAEKKLELER
+333 TILDAEGVRQTENSAKEETESEKEKVAELEI

-352 TLEGENNPKLEMEP
+352 TLEEENNPKLEKEP
-366 EVGNTSEC
+366 EVEKTSEC

-388 NSNSPDAEMLL
+388 KSNSPDAEMLL

-440 KQRFDTIIAMNKTPD
+440 KQRFDTIFAMNETPD
-455 DDVNDIDK
+455 DDVNDIIDK
-463 TDKLHHDNDNNVQES
+463 TDKLHHDNNVQES

-578 YIPKLNGALIDKS
+578 YIPKVNGALIDSS
-591 NPEAIKYAREL
+591 NPQAIKYAREL

>member
-1 MSMDE
+1 MDE
-6 VNLKSLVD
+6 VNMKSLVD

-122 LSQDLKNLSANHTVS
+122 LSQDLKNLSAKPTLSSVS
-137 SIPPVDEVKTDV
+137 KQDDAQVDVLPV
-149 QLIKTDNEADKVESP
+149 QNNNEADKVESP

-186 SDGQDTKTDVIPNPD
+186 SDGQDMTTDVIPNPD

-216 ESEIYPNTVVNSENK
+216 ESEIYPDTVVNSEKK

-278 ENSAEEELVL
+278 ENSAEEELVS

-305 SETENSAKEEIES
+305 SETENSAKEET
-318 DAEKVQQIDSAAQKE
+318 Q
-333 TVLDAEKKLELER
+333 LDAEKKLGLER
-346 ETEPKT
+346 ETESKT
-352 TLEGENNPKLEMEP
+352 TLEGENNPILEKEP
-366 EVGNTSEC
+366 EVGKTSEC

-388 NSNSPDAEMLL
+388 KSNSPDAEMLL

-440 KQRFDTIIAMNKTPD
+440 KQRFDTIIAMNKTSD

-609 AN
+609 AE

>member
-1 MSMDE
+1 MDE

-14 VFASKAKI
+14 VFVSKAKI

-201 INLESENQPDTLPNS
+201 INSESENQPNTLPNS
-216 ESEIYPNTVVNSENK
+216 ESEIYPDTVVNSEKK
-231 ITHEIEIFSDT
+231 ITHEIEIYPDT
-242 EKDLQTETSEK
+242 EKDSQTETSDK
-253 ESVISETENT
+253 ESFISETENT

-270 DVEIVSKP
+270 DVEIVSKT
-278 ENSAEEELVL
+278 ENIAEEELVS

-298 ESEAENV
+298 ESDAENV
-305 SETENSAKEEIES
+305 SETENSAKEETQS
-318 DAEKVQQIDSAAQKE
+318 
-333 TVLDAEKKLELER
+333 DAEKKLELER

-352 TLEGENNPKLEMEP
+352 TLEGENISKP
-366 EVGNTSEC
+366 EVISEV
-374 ENVNNSS
+374 EKASESEEINYSS

-388 NSNSPDAEMLL
+388 KSNSPDAEMLL

-440 KQRFDTIIAMNKTPD
+440 KQRFDTIFAMNKTSD

-463 TDKLHHDNDNNVQES
+463 TDKLHHDNNVQES

-578 YIPKLNGALIDKS
+578 YIPKVNGALIDSS
-591 NPEAIKYAREL
+591 NPQAIKYAREL

-609 AN
+609 AE

>member
-1 MSMDE
+1 MDE

-137 SIPPVDEVKTDV
+137 SVPPVDEVKTDV

-186 SDGQDTKTDVIPNPD
+186 SDGQDTKTDVILNPD
-201 INLESENQPDTLPNS
+201 INSESENQPNILPNS
-216 ESEIYPNTVVNSENK
+216 ESEIYPDTVVNSEKK

-242 EKDLQTETSEK
+242 EKNLQTETSDK

-278 ENSAEEELVL
+278 ENSAEEELVS

-305 SETENSAKEEIES
+305 LETDNISNDEIES
-318 DAEKVQQIDSAAQKE
+318 
-333 TVLDAEKKLELER
+333 DAEKKLELER
-346 ETEPKT
+346 ETQPKT

-366 EVGNTSEC
+366 EVEKASES
-374 ENVNNSS
+374 EEIHNSS

-388 NSNSPDAEMLL
+388 KSNSPDAEMLL

-440 KQRFDTIIAMNKTPD
+440 KQRFDTIFAMNKTSD

-463 TDKLHHDNDNNVQES
+463 TDKLHHDNNVQES
-478 VVLTNDTSVE
+478 VVLTNDTAVE

-496 EQDTAFDDAPD
+496 EQDTAFDDTPD
-507 TKAETSIEQTDI
+507 TKETSIEQTDI

-578 YIPKLNGALIDKS
+578 YIPKVNGALIDSS
-591 NPEAIKYAREL
+591 NPQAIKYAREL

-609 AN
+609 S

>member
-1 MSMDE
+1 MDE

-201 INLESENQPDTLPNS
+201 NNSESENQPDTLPNS
-216 ESEIYPNTVVNSENK
+216 ESEIYPDTVVNSENK
-231 ITHEIEIFSDT
+231 ITHEIEIYPDT
-242 EKDLQTETSEK
+242 EKDSQTEISDK

-463 TDKLHHDNDNNVQES
+463 TDKLHHDNNVQES

-609 AN
+609 AE

>member
-1 MSMDE
+1 M
-6 VNLKSLVD
+6 KSLVD

-55 FKVTLVNERSSVD
+55 FKVTLVNERSSID
-68 VNTGKPIKIN
+68 INTGKPIKIN

-137 SIPPVDEVKTDV
+137 SVPPVDEVKTDV

-201 INLESENQPDTLPNS
+201 INS
-216 ESEIYPNTVVNSENK
+216 ESEIYPDTLVNSEKK
-231 ITHEIEIFSDT
+231 ITHEIEIYPDT
-242 EKDLQTETSEK
+242 EKDSQTETSEK

-278 ENSAEEELVL
+278 ENSAEEELVS

-305 SETENSAKEEIES
+305 SETENSAKEET
-318 DAEKVQQIDSAAQKE
+318 Q
-333 TVLDAEKKLELER
+333 LDAEKKLGLER
-346 ETEPKT
+346 ETESKT
-352 TLEGENNPKLEMEP
+352 TLEGENNPILEKEP
-366 EVGNTSEC
+366 EVGKTSEC

-388 NSNSPDAEMLL
+388 KSNSPDAEMLL

-410 RRVAIIL
+410 SRVAIIL

-440 KQRFDTIIAMNKTPD
+440 KQRFDTIIAMNKTSD

-578 YIPKLNGALIDKS
+578 YIPKVNGALIDSS
-591 NPEAIKYAREL
+591 NPQAIKYAREL

-609 AN
+609 AE

>member
-55 FKVTLVNERSSVD
+55 FKVTLVSERSSVD

-115 GEVNIDT
+115 GEVNVDT
-122 LSQDLKNLSANHTVS
+122 LSQDLKNLSANSILS
-137 SIPPVDEVKTDV
+137 SVPTQDDAQVDVLPV
-149 QLIKTDNEADKVESP
+149 QNNNEADKVESP

-186 SDGQDTKTDVIPNPD
+186 SDGQDTKTDVIPNPH
-201 INLESENQPDTLPNS
+201 INSESENQPNTLPNS
-216 ESEIYPNTVVNSENK
+216 ESEIYPDTVVNSEKK
-231 ITHEIEIFSDT
+231 ITHEIENYPDT
-242 EKDLQTETSEK
+242 EKDSQTETAEK
-253 ESVISETENT
+253 ESVISEIENT
-263 AQEDIMS
+263 AQEDIML
-270 DVEIVSKP
+270 DVEIVSKL
-278 ENSAEEELVL
+278 ENSAEEELVS

-298 ESEAENV
+298 ES
-305 SETENSAKEEIES
+305 
-318 DAEKVQQIDSAAQKE
+318 DAEKVRQIDSAAQKE
-333 TVLDAEKKLELER
+333 TLLDAEKKLELEI
-346 ETEPKT
+346 ETESETIP
-352 TLEGENNPKLEMEP
+352 EMENISKP
-366 EVGNTSEC
+366 EVISEV
-374 ENVNNSS
+374 EKASESEEIHNSS
-381 ELKEEKN
+381 ELTEDKN
-388 NSNSPDAEMLL
+388 KSNSPDAEMLL

-417 SILAIV
+417 SIFAIV

-440 KQRFDTIIAMNKTPD
+440 KQRFDTIFAMNKTSD

-463 TDKLHHDNDNNVQES
+463 TDKLHHDNNVQES

-578 YIPKLNGALIDKS
+578 YIPKVNGELIDSS
-591 NPEAIKYAREL
+591 NPQAIKYAREL

-609 AN
+609 AE